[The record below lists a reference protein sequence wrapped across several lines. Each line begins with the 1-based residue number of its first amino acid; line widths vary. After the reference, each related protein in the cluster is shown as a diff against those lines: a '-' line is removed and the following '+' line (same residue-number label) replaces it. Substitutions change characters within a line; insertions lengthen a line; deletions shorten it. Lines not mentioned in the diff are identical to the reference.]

1 MRKLFTL
8 LGAAAMALLMM
19 TSCEKKGKEPDEIV
33 SKISVAPT
41 ELSFSAKSE
50 TKSVS
55 VSSNVAWTASSTES
69 WVKLGATGGSGDTS
83 LNISIDENS
92 STAQRSATVTFKT
105 KDGKATANLTV
116 NQDAAST
123 LLSVSPSEL
132 SFSAK
137 GESKSVNLKSNT
149 SWKASSSESWATID
163 KSSGR
168 GDETIGISAAENTG
182 TTSRTAT
189 VTFITDDGKSTA
201 TVKLTQEGA
210 DVVFSID
217 RSEVNVAAEGGEF
230 TIKVTSNIGY
240 KIDSKPE
247 WVEQKSKSTSGNVD
261 TYTYSAKA
269 NTASSVREGTIVFC
283 NDNEVCIPVTV
294 KQAAADASLSVS
306 PAELSFSAKG
316 ESKSVSLK
324 SNTSWKAS
332 SSESWATIDKSSGR
346 GDETIGISAAE
357 NTGTTSRT
365 ATVTFITDDGK
376 STATVKLTQEGADV
390 VFSIDRS
397 EVNVAAEG
405 GEFTIKVTSNI
416 GYKIDSK
423 PEWVEQ
429 KSKSTSGNVD
439 TYTYSA
445 KANTASSVREGTIVF
460 CNDNE
465 VCIPVTVK
473 QAAADASLSVSP
485 AELSFSAKGESK
497 SVSLKSNTSWKASSS
512 ESWATIDKSSGRG
525 DETIGISAAENTGT
539 TSRTATVTFITDDG
553 KSTAT
558 VKLTQEGA
566 DVVFSIDRSEVNVAA
581 EGGEFTIKVT
591 SNIGYKID
599 SKPEWVEQKSKSTSG
614 NVDTYTYSAKA
625 NTASSVREGT
635 IVFCNDNEVC
645 IPVTVK
651 QAAGKADDEEDSS
664 SWAGKDFYHKS
675 LGMRF
680 TATWCG
686 YCPIMAESY
695 KLAQSKYPDK
705 IELLNLHA
713 SSSNLAFSGTA
724 TLASVFNVTGYPTG
738 IVDYRKL
745 IENYNSEY
753 ASTLIVNAVK
763 ETEANYPTRSGIS
776 FTSSVSGTKLSV
788 DVKLYIKEKGDYKLA
803 VVLLED
809 GIVGYQNGGGNNYH
823 HDGIA
828 RLAVSDIKGDAFS
841 TSSDNKTV
849 SKQYSAT
856 LSSGWD
862 KGNLR
867 VLVYVLKS
875 YGSRSVI
882 SSGSYGNYYVDNAA
896 SAAVGTELKLTF
908 TDGSSLSGGNEDTID
923 GGEIILN

>member
-8 LGAAAMALLMM
+8 LGAAATVLLLL

-33 SKISVAPT
+33 SKISLSPT
-41 ELSFSAKSE
+41 ELSFSATAE
-50 TKSVS
+50 TKSIS
-55 VSSNVAWTASSTES
+55 VTANADWTASCAES
-69 WVKLGATGGSGDTS
+69 WVTLGATSGSGDTS
-83 LNISIDENS
+83 LNISVGDNS

-105 KDGKATANLTV
+105 KDGKATANLT
-116 NQDAAST
+116 
-123 LLSVSPSEL
+123 
-132 SFSAK
+132 
-137 GESKSVNLKSNT
+137 
-149 SWKASSSESWATID
+149 
-163 KSSGR
+163 
-168 GDETIGISAAENTG
+168 
-182 TTSRTAT
+182 
-189 VTFITDDGKSTA
+189 
-201 TVKLTQEGA
+201 LTQTAA

-217 RSEVNVAAEGGEF
+217 RSEVSVAAEGGEF
-230 TIKVTSNIGY
+230 TVKVTSNIGY

-261 TYTYSAKA
+261 TYTYAAKA
-269 NTASSVREGTIVFC
+269 NTAPSAREGTIVFC

-324 SNTSWKAS
+324 SNTSWKAT
-332 SSESWATIDKSSGR
+332 SSESWATIDKSSGS
-346 GDETIGISAAE
+346 GDATIGISAAE
-357 NTGTTSRT
+357 NTATASRT
-365 ATVTFITDDGK
+365 ATVTFTTDDGK
-376 STATVKLTQEGADV
+376 STASVKLTQEGADV

-397 EVNVAAEG
+397 EVSVAAEG
-405 GEFTIKVTSNI
+405 GEFTVKVTSNI

-439 TYTYSA
+439 TYTYAA
-445 KANTASSVREGTIVF
+445 KANTA
-460 CNDNE
+460 
-465 VCIPVTVK
+465 P
-473 QAAADASLSVSP
+473 
-485 AELSFSAKGESK
+485 SA
-497 SVSLKSNTSWKASSS
+497 
-512 ESWATIDKSSGRG
+512 
-525 DETIGISAAENTGT
+525 
-539 TSRTATVTFITDDG
+539 
-553 KSTAT
+553 
-558 VKLTQEGA
+558 
-566 DVVFSIDRSEVNVAA
+566 
-581 EGGEFTIKVT
+581 
-591 SNIGYKID
+591 
-599 SKPEWVEQKSKSTSG
+599 
-614 NVDTYTYSAKA
+614 
-625 NTASSVREGT
+625 REGT

-664 SWAGKDFYHKS
+664 SWAGRDFYHKS

-695 KLAQSKYPDK
+695 KLAQSKYPNK

-713 SSSNLAFSGTA
+713 STSNLAFSGTA

-738 IVDYRKL
+738 IVDYRTK
-745 IENYNSEY
+745 IGNYDSNY
-753 ASTLIVNAVK
+753 ASTLIVNAAK
-763 ETEANYPTRSGIS
+763 ETEANYPTQSGIS

-841 TSSDNKTV
+841 TSADNKTV

-862 KGNLR
+862 RSNLR

-882 SSGSYGNYYVDNAA
+882 SSGSYGNYYVDNAI
-896 SAAVGTELKLTF
+896 SAPVGTELKLTF
-908 TDGSSLSGGNEDTID
+908 TDGSTLSGGNEDTTD